1 MLEICRLIAQNDHMS
16 DNLPSDESEVLSI
29 KSRFV
34 RGRNLL
40 YAKADFSQLYVDYY
54 LHLKDNDLKLTPDLD
69 DRLKTG
75 IALFGLHCVSRPRN
89 DILAWTI
96 NFQEPLLNLFLAGD
110 TGTGDLTGRIYT
122 EGVKKSDENLF
133 YQDVVRQNREPHR
146 SLVGFK
152 GGDLIAAVEEF
163 YKRSEQ
169 RPARFF
175 QLEPDVFAILAA
187 HPDYDENW
195 FETVGLEEIRTIED
209 TEEVV
214 DLETRFVRWHC
225 GCNQQRILAALAATF
240 LSAPDELFLG
250 EELIEVNCPRCAGKH
265 RVSREMMEAYVADQ

>member
-1 MLEICRLIAQNDHMS
+1 MP
-16 DNLPSDESEVLSI
+16 DNPPSDESEVLSI
-29 KSRFV
+29 MSRFV

-54 LHLKDNDLKLTPDLD
+54 LHQKDNGLSLRPDLD
-69 DRLKTG
+69 ERLKKA
-75 IALFGLHCVSRPRN
+75 IALFSLHCISRPRN
-89 DILAWTI
+89 DLLAWTV
-96 NFQEPLLNLFLAGD
+96 NFQQPLHNLFLAGD
-110 TGTGDLTGRIYT
+110 TGTGDVTGRIYT
-122 EGVKKSDENLF
+122 EGVKQAEENVF
-133 YQDVVRQNREPHR
+133 YQDVVRRSREPHR
-146 SLVGFK
+146 SIVGFN
-152 GGDLIAAVEEF
+152 GADMIHAVEEF
-163 YKRSEQ
+163 YKFSEQ

-195 FETVGLEEIRTIED
+195 FETVTLEDIGTIEE

-225 GCNQQRILAALAATF
+225 GCNQERMLGALAASF
-240 LSAPDELFLG
+240 RADPEDLFLG

-265 RVSREMMEAYVADQ
+265 RVSREMLEAYVADKG

>member
-1 MLEICRLIAQNDHMS
+1 MS
-16 DNLPSDESEVLSI
+16 DPLPSDDSEVLSI

-40 YAKADFSQLYVDYY
+40 FAKADFSQLFVDYY
-54 LHLKDNDLKLTPDLD
+54 LHLKDNGLELAPELD
-69 DRLKTG
+69 ERLKTAL
-75 IALFGLHCVSRPRN
+75 ALFSLHCVSRPRN

-96 NFQEPLLNLFLAGD
+96 NFQEPLLNIFLAGD
-110 TGTGDLTGRIYT
+110 TGTGDVTGRIYT
-122 EGVKKSDENLF
+122 EGVRKADENVF
-133 YQDVVRQNREPHR
+133 YQDVVRRSKEPHR
-146 SLVGFK
+146 SVVGFN
-152 GGDLIAAVEEF
+152 GGGMIHAVEEF
-163 YKRSEQ
+163 YRFSEQ

-195 FETVGLEEIRTIED
+195 FETLTVEDVRAIES

-225 GCNQQRILAALAATF
+225 GCNQERILGALAATF
-240 LSAPDELFLG
+240 LTDAENLFLG

-265 RVSREMMEAYVADQ
+265 RISREMLEAYVADH